1 MGRVMFPDWN
11 HLSDDLQLAL
21 AREALHRAAATIAA
35 QAEVLADEME
45 CGGLADHGGPEA
57 LRLFA
62 AVVRVGGEDELAP
75 VGHG

>member
-1 MGRVMFPDWN
+1 MFPEWN
-11 HLSDDLQLAL
+11 HLPDDLQVAL
-21 AREALHRAAATIAA
+21 AREALHRAATTIAA

-45 CGGLADHGGPEA
+45 CGSLPDRGGPEA

-75 VGHG
+75 AGHG